1 MWISR
6 ALWMERFRLAQVV
19 VCWALLASI
28 PALAGE
34 KIQFSRPS
42 EKIELPKPS
51 LKEERLPPSL
61 GSRNSENSGG
71 GIDIPVAPPTFRP
84 SAALQKKLG
93 EYIDRRNNWIFY
105 GPDSLQESA
114 GEDSPWPEF
123 SLDKT
128 DHKSKKA
135 VDRFLEEGNE
145 RKGRSTDN
153 KSANSAD
160 KSDDPGRNLMNP
172 SSRDPDNGL
181 SNAPMSEFNLNS
193 YLHPSQAS
201 DMLSRPVNDSLRN
214 FFTPQTMEDPSNQ
227 SSSTRLER
235 KRQDQE
241 RAAEFQKLLQ
251 PRGMLNPLAGPI
263 DPISLQPDSTRQEI
277 NPILPKRFEDSP
289 SRLGRSDNLDPARAF
304 RPSANVGRPGSLD
317 VYNPAMLGASSLSPA
332 IAAPSTPTVIF
343 QPKPAVLEIP
353 RRKF

>member
-1 MWISR
+1 MLISR
-6 ALWMERFRLAQVV
+6 AFWMKRFRLAQVV
-19 VCWALLASI
+19 IFLVLLASV
-28 PALAGE
+28 PASAGE

-61 GSRNSENSGG
+61 GSRNSGSSGG
-71 GIDIPVAPPTFRP
+71 GIDVPVAPPTFRP

-93 EYIDRRNNWIFY
+93 EYIDRRSNWIFY

-128 DHKSKKA
+128 EHKPKKA

-145 RKGRSTDN
+145 RNSRAADN
-153 KSANSAD
+153 KS
-160 KSDDPGRNLMNP
+160 DDAGRNLMNP

-214 FFTPQTMEDPSNQ
+214 FFAAPTVEDPSNQ
-227 SSSTRLER
+227 SRSTQLER

-263 DPISLQPDSTRQEI
+263 DPISLQPDATRQEI

-289 SRLGRSDNLDPARAF
+289 SRLGRSDNLDPAQAF
-304 RPSANVGRPGSLD
+304 RPSANIGRPGSLD